1 MRSIP
6 KRIVGQLDL
15 LTRISTVN
23 GVLFRKDSAL
33 GYLRSSFTQKG
44 ILPTHSR
51 AHLYTSTPAGPPA
64 NQTRQHR
71 HPRRR
76 FSPISL
82 QAPTPNVHL
91 LFGLIYFNAPN
102 NRIPLLTSFSLHCH
116 SAACAFG
123 RLFRVTSSTSISC
136 IRRAKPQLLN
146 AKSPQPFKPWSAAA
160 VCCHDSQ
167 RKL

>member
-1 MRSIP
+1 M
-6 KRIVGQLDL
+6 L

-123 RLFRVTSSTSISC
+123 GLFRVIVNFDTLHSTRKATTLEREIATAIKTLVRSC
-136 IRRAKPQLLN
+136 CVLSR
-146 AKSPQPFKPWSAAA
+146 
-160 VCCHDSQ
+160 
-167 RKL
+167 